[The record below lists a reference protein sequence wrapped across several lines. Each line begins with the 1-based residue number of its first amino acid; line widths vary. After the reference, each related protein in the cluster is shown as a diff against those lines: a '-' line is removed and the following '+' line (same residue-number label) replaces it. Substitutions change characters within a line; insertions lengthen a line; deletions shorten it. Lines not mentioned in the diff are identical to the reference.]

1 MGNFKMPPYLIEKP
15 EGILIKIYVQP
26 RSAKN
31 AIVGPHADSLKVKL
45 TAPPVEGAANKM
57 CAEYFSK
64 LLKLPK
70 SSVEVVSGHAG
81 RSKGLMIL
89 VPDEK
94 PNFRER
100 RRIVQCLSSYCK
112 DFP

>member
-1 MGNFKMPPYLIEKP
+1 MVRV
-15 EGILIKIYVQP
+15 YVQP
-26 RSAKN
+26 RSARN

-57 CAEYFSK
+57 CVDFFAK
-64 LLKLPK
+64 ILKLPK
-70 SSVEVVSGHAG
+70 SSVEIVSGHTG
-81 RSKGLMIL
+81 RAKGVMIL

-94 PNFRER
+94 AYLVER
-100 RRIVQCLSSYCK
+100 RRIVQYLSSYSE